1 MMATFYLSPN
11 TEREI
16 LDFDSLRN
24 NGTTFSLSSV
34 LISVQQRLGEGVK
47 ERREDEEILERFPEG
62 DRQERTR
69 EYRPRQNGSAQA
81 IAPFA
86 GDWRTRSRAG
96 YCQLLKDWK
105 PDMSK
110 EELADRIRL
119 YHAAVS
125 ARQSRDQE
133 SR

>member
-1 MMATFYLSPN
+1 MKKFW
-11 TEREI
+11 RG
-16 LDFDSLRN
+16 F
-24 NGTTFSLSSV
+24 
-34 LISVQQRLGEGVK
+34 
-47 ERREDEEILERFPEG
+47 RRETDKNARENKDRIRTDQLKQLRYLLEIGGHEAEPE
-62 DRQERTR
+62 
-69 EYRPRQNGSAQA
+69 
-81 IAPFA
+81 
-86 GDWRTRSRAG
+86 

-105 PDMSK
+105 PGMSK

>member
-1 MMATFYLSPN
+1 MKQFWRGFRKETDKNARENKARIRADQLSKL
-11 TEREI
+11 RHLLEI
-16 LDFDSLRN
+16 
-24 NGTTFSLSSV
+24 G
-34 LISVQQRLGEGVK
+34 GHEA
-47 ERREDEEILERFPEG
+47 EPE
-62 DRQERTR
+62 
-69 EYRPRQNGSAQA
+69 
-81 IAPFA
+81 
-86 GDWRTRSRAG
+86 

-125 ARQSRDQE
+125 ARQSRDQG